1 MKIVPSGWR
10 WKTALSWKDWN
21 SMKGF
26 LRHYFSSNHGCGWVY
41 ILRTM
46 QRETRRETE
55 EAEAYRA
62 SVVRMNGKQAYLY
75 LRGFWGCIGWI
86 GKLRFIFKST
96 IIFLYLDKNSF
107 ISLLTHFV
115 SCHIIFFIFFISL
128 SIFHFLCPKNRQ
140 EYFSFPNFFF
150 NLLLWLFLYF

>member
-1 MKIVPSGWR
+1 MR
-10 WKTALSWKDWN
+10 A
-21 SMKGF
+21 
-26 LRHYFSSNHGCGWVY
+26 
-41 ILRTM
+41 M

-115 SCHIIFFIFFISL
+115 ACHIIIFIFF
-128 SIFHFLCPKNRQ
+128 
-140 EYFSFPNFFF
+140 YFSIY
-150 NLLLWLFLYF
+150 LSLFMP

>member
-1 MKIVPSGWR
+1 
-10 WKTALSWKDWN
+10 
-21 SMKGF
+21 
-26 LRHYFSSNHGCGWVY
+26 
-41 ILRTM
+41 M

-62 SVVRMNGKQAYLY
+62 SVVRMNGKLAYLY

-107 ISLLTHFV
+107 ISLLTQFV

-128 SIFHFLCPKNRQ
+128 SIFHILCPKNRQ
-140 EYFSFPNFFF
+140 EYFSFPN
-150 NLLLWLFLYF
+150 LFLIYYYDYFFISSCYYKIIDFGI